1 MGLVGSAMPFSQVP
15 APMLNS
21 CAVKVKLEIRKQ

>member
-21 CAVKVKLEIRKQ
+21 CAVKVKIRKQ